1 MAGEP
6 ILGDGVIA
14 RLAFI
19 TIIIIAFYI
28 FLRIGIIILAYV
40 YGDNTSPHLIDGM
53 VKTNNYKLIK
63 QDPRV
68 IGAKPVYRSDNENTG
83 GEFTWSF
90 WLFMDKTQSIVVDS
104 NGDNIPYHIFSKGS
118 KQLVSVDNSRYTST
132 NAPGAYLV
140 VEEDATTN
148 EIKNNLQIL
157 IDTYGNSL
165 NDDFSGRANG
175 ENNIEITDLP
185 IKKWIN
191 VIIRVQ
197 HKTVD
202 VFVNGVLSRR
212 QIYSNVIKQNYGDVH
227 VGLEVGDSTT
237 TKGVEDGY
245 LSNLWYYDKAI
256 GTVEI
261 LSIVNNGPNTTY
273 LGDEQISSVPSYL
286 SRGWYTS
293 SLIS

>member
-90 WLFMDKTQSIVVDS
+90 WLFMDKTQSIVTDS

-185 IKKWIN
+185 IRKWIN
-191 VIIRVQ
+191 VII
-197 HKTVD
+197 
-202 VFVNGVLSRR
+202 L
-212 QIYSNVIKQNYGDVH
+212 
-227 VGLEVGDSTT
+227 
-237 TKGVEDGY
+237 
-245 LSNLWYYDKAI
+245 
-256 GTVEI
+256 
-261 LSIVNNGPNTTY
+261 
-273 LGDEQISSVPSYL
+273 
-286 SRGWYTS
+286 
-293 SLIS
+293 SLIHI